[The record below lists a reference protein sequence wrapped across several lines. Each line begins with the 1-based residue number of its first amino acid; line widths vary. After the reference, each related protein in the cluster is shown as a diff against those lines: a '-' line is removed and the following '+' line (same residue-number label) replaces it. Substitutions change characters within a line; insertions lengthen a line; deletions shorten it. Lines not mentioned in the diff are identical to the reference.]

1 MIATDEGAPGSIAV
15 AASRVR
21 CREIEASDVEAIV
34 RLLARGFPVRS
45 VEEWACV
52 LGRLREHPT
61 PPGFPKYGYLLEHE
75 DNPVGVLLLIFAAIP
90 AGAGTCVRC
99 NVSSWYTEPNF
110 RSHAALLVSRA
121 LKQKN
126 VTYLNITP
134 APHTLPILEAQ
145 GYHRYGSGVFLALPM
160 LGPWR
165 AGIHVTEAAPD
176 LRAGDDLSP
185 AEVALLG
192 AHAGYGC
199 LSLVC
204 SAGGRRYPFVFVR
217 RRKFGWLP
225 YAHLVYCRAL
235 DEFPRFAGPIG
246 RFLARRGLPL
256 VALDANGPLSGLV
269 GRYIESASPRCF
281 RGPNRPRLG
290 DLAFSE
296 RAMFGF

>member
-1 MIATDEGAPGSIAV
+1 MIAADASAPDTLE
-15 AASRVR
+15 AAFRVR
-21 CREIEASDVEAIV
+21 CREIEAKDVEAIV

-45 VEEWACV
+45 IEEWARA
-52 LGRLREHPT
+52 LARLREHPT
-61 PPGFPKYGYLLEHE
+61 PSGFPKYGYLLEH
-75 DNPVGVLLLIFAAIP
+75 DGRPVGVLLLIFAAVP
-90 AGAGTCVRC
+90 AGTGTSVRC
-99 NVSSWYTEPNF
+99 NVSSWYTEPQF
-110 RSHAALLVSRA
+110 RSHASLLVSRA
-121 LKQKN
+121 LKQKS

-145 GYHRYGSGVFLALPM
+145 GYRRYGSGVFLALAA

-165 AGIHVTEAAPD
+165 AGVRVSEAAAD

-185 AEVALLG
+185 AEVALLA

-204 SAGGRRYPFVFVR
+204 SVGGVRHPFVFVR
-217 RRKFGWLP
+217 RRRFGWVP
-225 YAHLVYCRAL
+225 YAHLVYCREL
-235 DEFPRFAGPIG
+235 DAFSRFAAPLG

-256 VALDANGPLSGLV
+256 VAVDANGPVAGLV
-269 GRYIESASPRCF
+269 GRYRETASPRCF
-281 RGPNRPRLG
+281 RGPDRPRLG